1 MGARAS
7 TEEPVKLTPAIH
19 SYPPTCPTGL
29 PASPTYLP
37 THLSYQPYLPTYLP
51 TYLSTYRPTY
61 LSTYQLYLPT
71 YLLVYLAALPTYL
84 PTCLPTSLTNLPTC
98 LPTYLPAYQPCP
110 PLPPPDQLP
119 ADPPTSGS
127 EELVYPRPHLLPP
140 SSHTCRVPR
149 GTLWPECL
157 CMQGKE
163 SACRPSIFGVQKFPP
178 NIISRPDLHRPR
190 NRVGGFFGV
199 APHPLCFFLS
209 FVAEDAY

>member
-29 PASPTYLP
+29 PASPGYLP
-37 THLSYQPYLPTYLP
+37 TCPTSLTYLP

-71 YLLVYLAALPTYL
+71 YL
-84 PTCLPTSLTNLPTC
+84 PTCLPSSLTNLPTC

>member
-1 MGARAS
+1 M
-7 TEEPVKLTPAIH
+7 
-19 SYPPTCPTGL
+19 
-29 PASPTYLP
+29 
-37 THLSYQPYLPTYLP
+37 
-51 TYLSTYRPTY
+51 STYRPTY

-71 YLLVYLAALPTYL
+71 YLPTCLPSSLTYLPTYL

>member
-1 MGARAS
+1 M
-7 TEEPVKLTPAIH
+7 
-19 SYPPTCPTGL
+19 
-29 PASPTYLP
+29 
-37 THLSYQPYLPTYLP
+37 
-51 TYLSTYRPTY
+51 
-61 LSTYQLYLPT
+61 STYQLYLPT
-71 YLLVYLAALPTYL
+71 YLPTCLPSSLTYLPAYL
-84 PTCLPTSLTNLPTC
+84 PTCLPTSLTNLPAC

-199 APHPLCFFLS
+199 APHPLCFSLS
-209 FVAEDAY
+209 FVAEDTIRCRHIPKVPRLELRTGTSVCQNSVIAPSLLKTSRARLR

>member
-1 MGARAS
+1 M
-7 TEEPVKLTPAIH
+7 
-19 SYPPTCPTGL
+19 
-29 PASPTYLP
+29 
-37 THLSYQPYLPTYLP
+37 
-51 TYLSTYRPTY
+51 
-61 LSTYQLYLPT
+61 
-71 YLLVYLAALPTYL
+71 
-84 PTCLPTSLTNLPTC
+84 
-98 LPTYLPAYQPCP
+98 PTYLPAC
-110 PLPPPDQLP
+110 LPTLPTPSPPDQLP

-190 NRVGGFFGV
+190 NRVGGLFGV
-199 APHPLCFFLS
+199 APHPLCFSLS
-209 FVAEDAY
+209 FVAEDTIRCRHIPKVPRLELGTGTSVCQNGVIAPSLLRTSRARLR